1 MTDFEPHLAACQ
13 QQAEAYRTQMEAV
26 QRQLVE
32 ATTRFAVDW
41 FNEHVQQ
48 AVLANPAFTQEAGLE
63 GLRTLKAEL
72 RALIERTPQIVAE
85 HLDRDEFWSH
95 RAPTPPD
102 EHMGIWGRHRYPS
115 DRPSPSLETAIRDIL
130 GHVGPLVLSRGLV
143 SPDERRNW
151 QQGSSSH
158 PRYPYWIEWPAEMRT
173 LLETYRHL
181 DDQLRNALT
190 RIEALQQQKGEVEAK
205 RLWDQA

>member
-1 MTDFEPHLAACQ
+1 MTDFEQHIAACQ

-72 RALIERTPQIVAE
+72 RALVERTPQLVAE

-95 RAPTPPD
+95 RAPVSSGV
-102 EHMGIWGRHRYPS
+102 EVGQ
-115 DRPSPSLETAIRDIL
+115 RP
-130 GHVGPLVLSRGLV
+130 G
-143 SPDERRNW
+143 
-151 QQGSSSH
+151 
-158 PRYPYWIEWPAEMRT
+158 
-173 LLETYRHL
+173 
-181 DDQLRNALT
+181 
-190 RIEALQQQKGEVEAK
+190 
-205 RLWDQA
+205 